1 MIKMQSVR
9 VIVPCDDDVSVAEL
23 QQFLIETLQPLPLT
37 RVPREVEGVPLSDVT
52 WPGGRIHWSAVSVV
66 RGLDRSEAPAIK
78 RTAAPRRTP
87 PP

>member
-37 RVPREVEGVPLSDVT
+37 RVPREVEGAPPDVT
-52 WPGGRIHWSAVSVV
+52 WPGGRIHWSAVSVL
-66 RGLDRSEAPAIK
+66 RGPDRSEAPAIK
-78 RTAAPRRTP
+78 RTAVPRRTP